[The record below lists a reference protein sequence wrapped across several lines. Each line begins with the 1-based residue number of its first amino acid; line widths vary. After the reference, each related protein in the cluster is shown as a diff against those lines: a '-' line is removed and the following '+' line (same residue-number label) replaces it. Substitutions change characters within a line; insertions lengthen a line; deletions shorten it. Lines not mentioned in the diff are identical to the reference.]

1 MPLSFGGLA
10 AQQMATKRTTVLG
23 FTGRRYLK
31 PAFHPFVSFLLWHD
45 SSPNEDMALNSNSS
59 CPSEVNVRPPQVFP
73 IMHQCIKTLRRGTNV
88 YYLGSIERRSIVGCC
103 PRSPAVLLGTNKKER
118 VGRLIPISRVHEVS
132 ASHTADSNQRLENVA
147 IGVFRPRSDSIGRHI
162 VSQTRQRGSRFGAA
176 RERTFRKTRFPL
188 PSHRAAL

>member
-1 MPLSFGGLA
+1 MAESDSATTYSHEKTQLKRRTESFNDVFRIFALGYTAVPQMPLSFGGLA

-73 IMHQCIKTLRRGTNV
+73 IMHQNATEVNECIL
-88 YYLGSIERRSIVGCC
+88 SW
-103 PRSPAVLLGTNKKER
+103 
-118 VGRLIPISRVHEVS
+118 
-132 ASHTADSNQRLENVA
+132 Q
-147 IGVFRPRSDSIGRHI
+147 
-162 VSQTRQRGSRFGAA
+162 
-176 RERTFRKTRFPL
+176 
-188 PSHRAAL
+188 HRAKEYSRLLSAKSSSVAGNQQKGTGWSPDSDFQGA